1 MEAQVK
7 QLNRDLGH
15 IKSLIERKNIKKT
28 HKNGLEIKYKL
39 KRRRLQVTREET
51 KERIKAKNNKLQ
63 TLK

>member
-15 IKSLIERKNIKKT
+15 IKSLIGRKNIKKT

-51 KERIKAKNNKLQ
+51 KERIKAKNNKIQ

>member
-39 KRRRLQVTREET
+39 KRRRLQVTEET
-51 KERIKAKNNKLQ
+51 KERIKAKNNKIQ
-63 TLK
+63 TSK